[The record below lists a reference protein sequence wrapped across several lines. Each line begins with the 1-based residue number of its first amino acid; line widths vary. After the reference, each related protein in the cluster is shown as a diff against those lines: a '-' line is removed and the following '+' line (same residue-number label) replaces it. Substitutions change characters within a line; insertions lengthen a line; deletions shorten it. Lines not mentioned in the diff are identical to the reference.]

1 MQIEAKD
8 ISGFLPLKYE
18 TDNDQGVL
26 SDDETGYNNAIDEIS
41 TKKLSVV
48 IDREKL
54 AKLIQPLEDKYED
67 YCIRFKLQSDIRTFG
82 EYIADAIISSAK
94 TDNGL
99 VTIRSVE

>member
-8 ISGFLPLKYE
+8 IVGFLSIKKSHS
-18 TDNDQGVL
+18 NDLMSIYDEGVVDGFNQAL
-26 SDDETGYNNAIDEIS
+26 DLIS
-41 TKKLSVV
+41 KKKLEVV

-54 AKLIQPLEDKYED
+54 AQTIAGEGFSISVWD
-67 YCIRFKLQSDIRTFG
+67 YSC
-82 EYIADAIISSAK
+82 ADMIINKAK

>member
-8 ISGFLPLKYE
+8 IEGLVPENKTGEGLAEEQPFLFGQTIGFNQALDL
-18 TDNDQGVL
+18 
-26 SDDETGYNNAIDEIS
+26 IS
-41 TKKLSVV
+41 KKKLEVV

-54 AKLIQPLEDKYED
+54 AQTIAGEGFSISVWD
-67 YCIRFKLQSDIRTFG
+67 YSC
-82 EYIADAIISSAK
+82 ADMIINKAK

>member
-8 ISGFLPLKYE
+8 IVGFLSIKKSHS
-18 TDNDQGVL
+18 NDLMSIYDEGVVDGFNHVL
-26 SDDETGYNNAIDEIS
+26 DQIS
-41 TKKLSVV
+41 TKKLEVV

-54 AKLIQPLEDKYED
+54 ALQLHDYRIGGVGEGLISWYDYE
-67 YCIRFKLQSDIRTFG
+67 L
-82 EYIADAIISSAK
+82 ADAIIKESK